1 MADVAAEAPAAPATD
16 LGARIEAEARKMATE
31 MTIDKFTEL
40 SMKMIRQRLGATLG
54 QELKAKAEKKMV
66 KAAVEKILELEA
78 ASSPGEERRDSA
90 EVFTQ
95 PHSPGDGSGGGAGA
109 NGAPGVA
116 ARYRCVKKAALR
128 QSADLSSS
136 KIGTLQPGQ
145 TIAVLESCTVTTSGG
160 SLVRVR
166 SERGWSSILSTSG
179 NELLVPDETASASP
193 GAAAADGEDAEA
205 AKADAEVSPS
215 SAEGRKRRRLSMS
228 ALAVSDDES
237 DDDDDVLPAAAPAVE
252 WVQCEHDSCGKWR
265 RLPPDIKADE
275 LPDSW
280 TCSMNTWNKEQAS
293 CDAPQEAEHEAQEAA
308 AAEQQESLGAAR
320 KRSARNKSSLT
331 VAQRK
336 AVERLKTRSTLE
348 ALGDDDDDSS
358 DEEEPEAP
366 TRGLSAADLYLEQ
379 SKGGVA
385 LKRPGDQAE
394 SEAKEP
400 DETEAK
406 KPRRAAANTHVF
418 YDDAVEQRR
427 LAARKAMPHRE
438 RLLLEDDEGRL
449 RRVLA
454 REERRGEPAGI
465 AKVARGLA
473 RLQQHAQFADPALLS
488 AAQRCVSRAAERE
501 GLAMEAKRLESK
513 GELRQ
518 ALQTYQLATEGI
530 DMTLK
535 PGLAN
540 HLKMLEQK
548 VFDMGVEAWQPG
560 SEAAAGGKSAGE
572 EPLPAEVRAFVK
584 TLKAEAIALKKAGKR
599 EEAKAKLREMNAAKE
614 RARQR
619 SGAAPMPQPAPQP
632 PSNASAAGAAGDDI
646 DWSSVDFDALYQQK
660 TVRTSTHELR
670 NRRHHISTNDACR
683 TGGEGG
689 GAGGRRGLGRGGR
702 RGAGGTGAG
711 EGARRGQAEGSE
723 ARDVLRA
730 GTGRCSENKE
740 DRCCQISV
748 AHTPSPSRTVALSA
762 SVEEIVSADVEL
774 APRGGRVGGRIGG
787 ISLLGLGSRGR
798 CQEFLVVLLVDKIDR
813 GRLSA

>member
-1 MADVAAEAPAAPATD
+1 MADVAAPAAPAAD

-66 KAAVEKILELEA
+66 KAAVEKILELDA
-78 ASSPGEERRDSA
+78 ASSPGEEERRDSA

-95 PHSPGDGSGGGAGA
+95 PHSPGDGSGVGA

-179 NELLVPDETASASP
+179 NELLAPDDAASASP
-193 GAAAADGEDAEA
+193 GAAEADGDAE
-205 AKADAEVSPS
+205 AKADANLPTNVIQSITIKEVSPS

-252 WVQCEHDSCGKWR
+252 WVQCEHASCGKWR
-265 RLPPDIKADE
+265 RLPPDIKADQ

-308 AAEQQESLGAAR
+308 AAEQQERLGGAR

-348 ALGDDDDDSS
+348 SLGDDDDDSS

-560 SEAAAGGKSAGE
+560 SEAAAGGKSAAE

-599 EEAKAKLREMNAAKE
+599 EEAKAKLREMNAAKD

-619 SGAAPMPQPAPQP
+619 SGVAPVPQPAAPAAA
-632 PSNASAAGAAGDDI
+632 SNASAAGAAGDDI
-646 DWSSVDFDALYQQK
+646 DWSAVDFDALYQQK
-660 TVRTSTHELR
+660 TVRA
-670 NRRHHISTNDACR
+670 HIDAR
-683 TGGEGG
+683 
-689 GAGGRRGLGRGGR
+689 
-702 RGAGGTGAG
+702 
-711 EGARRGQAEGSE
+711 
-723 ARDVLRA
+723 
-730 GTGRCSENKE
+730 
-740 DRCCQISV
+740 V
-748 AHTPSPSRTVALSA
+748 AQPHTCTPHL
-762 SVEEIVSADVEL
+762 D
-774 APRGGRVGGRIGG
+774 
-787 ISLLGLGSRGR
+787 
-798 CQEFLVVLLVDKIDR
+798 
-813 GRLSA
+813 